1 MAPLR
6 WMAEAFKDT
15 DLAPLQ
21 PNFDRD
27 IILFSG
33 RGNRNKSAPTKKFY
47 DFVLSMVCYCL
58 LKDPNTKQTTVVG
71 QIISGWAS
79 LGDVHF
85 WETDGLGTY
94 TYISLEETKVIQGR
108 KRLYLVY
115 KFTHWLGQPNQQAI
129 MEPYRALRDDRA
141 AAAAVAPDK
150 TTSASVAG
158 IAGDIKPPAMVTS
171 TATTTGPN
179 TPSAS
184 TKEALDRTTAG
195 AIDPMFP
202 PSPPMKKRNV
212 AESAW
217 HLKDIEPIQLEKRL
231 EALLDSLDTDDTTG
245 PDSSKQQV
253 KDYEVINGYDED
265 GNPIV
270 LDIEDCP
277 EFWQFL
283 EGYRRK
289 YGNTSAKAGREA
301 KQRATGA
308 ATDVSNSTLQKLEAM
323 PVDRDA
329 AWVQKQVTLLV
340 KTEAVM
346 AALQAKG
353 IVPPRKDWTWVVRDQ
368 VQTLLG
374 AIMSAGTLDT
384 KLVSKFETCCRVTW
398 SNCMRTETQ
407 PDIPCIISQFDV
419 IMAMRKLDLFEV
431 KKLGTEDKKESKE
444 LLRKLQNLFLFC
456 GFNYWTY
463 GK

>member
-1 MAPLR
+1 MS
-6 WMAEAFKDT
+6 EAFDESIHANPS
-15 DLAPLQ
+15 APNL
-21 PNFDRD
+21 DRD
-27 IILFSG
+27 VILSEL
-33 RGNRNKSAPTKKFY
+33 NLYKEPPTKKFY
-47 DFVLSMVCYCL
+47 DFVLSMVCYSM

-71 QIISGWAS
+71 QCISIWANV
-79 LGDVHF
+79 GDVHF
-85 WETDGLGTY
+85 WNTDGCGNY
-94 TYISLEETKVIQGR
+94 THIPLTKTKIVQGNT
-108 KRLYLVY
+108 RLYLVH
-115 KFTHWLGQPNQQAI
+115 KFTTWLSQRKQQGI
-129 MEPYRALRDDRA
+129 MEPYRVLQGERA

-150 TTSASVAG
+150 TVSSSASVTGSASASVTG
-158 IAGDIKPPAMVTS
+158 STGPPAMVKKEASPVAS
-171 TATTTGPN
+171 TATTTGPA

-184 TKEALDRTTAG
+184 IKEALDRTTAG

-217 HLKDIEPIQLEKRL
+217 HLKDIEPVQLEKRL

-245 PDSSKQQV
+245 PDSTKQQV

-289 YGNTSAKAGREA
+289 FGNTSAKAGRTA

-308 ATDVSNSTLQKLEAM
+308 ATDVSNSTLQSLEAM

-329 AWVQKQVTLLV
+329 EWVKKQVMLLE
-340 KTEAVM
+340 KTEEVM
-346 AALQAKG
+346 AALEDKG
-353 IVPPRKDWTWVVRDQ
+353 IVPPRKNWTWVVRDQ

-384 KLVSKFETCCRVTW
+384 KLVS
-398 SNCMRTETQ
+398 
-407 PDIPCIISQFDV
+407 
-419 IMAMRKLDLFEV
+419 
-431 KKLGTEDKKESKE
+431 
-444 LLRKLQNLFLFC
+444 
-456 GFNYWTY
+456 
-463 GK
+463 